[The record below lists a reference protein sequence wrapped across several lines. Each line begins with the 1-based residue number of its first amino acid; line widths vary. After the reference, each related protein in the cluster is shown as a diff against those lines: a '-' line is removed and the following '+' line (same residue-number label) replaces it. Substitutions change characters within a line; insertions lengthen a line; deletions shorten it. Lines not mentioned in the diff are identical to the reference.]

1 MCRKWLFGTVGV
13 LLLLAIGLV
22 VLSRTTMV
30 GWLVYR
36 SLFWNPPY
44 ITDTGGRLLT
54 DLPRKLD
61 QHHNPRDESQDIVV
75 LDDTLNFLIH
85 VYESEGLDAAAR
97 FVPIAGAEHGTVKVV
112 LYQEPHQTDPYRT
125 AEIAESLR
133 ELGIEPHP
141 LPVGYLSAFV
151 PISMLREIAVIEH
164 LQEAYA
170 PYPVILDL

>member
-1 MCRKWLFGTVGV
+1 
-13 LLLLAIGLV
+13 
-22 VLSRTTMV
+22 MV

-44 ITDTGGRLLT
+44 ITDTKGRLLT
-54 DLPRKLD
+54 DLPRKLA
-61 QHHNPRDESQDIVV
+61 QHHNPRDESLDILV

-97 FVPIAGAEHGTVKVV
+97 FVPIAGAEHGTVKVH
-112 LYQEPHQTDPYRT
+112 LYPDPHQPGPYRT
-125 AEIAESLR
+125 TEFAESLR
-133 ELGIEPHP
+133 ELGVEPHP
-141 LPVGYLSAFV
+141 EPADYLSAFV
-151 PISMLREIAVIEH
+151 PISLLREIAVIEH